1 MSNTNPH
8 KPRDPDRATMM
19 ANVNNCNN
27 KTDTSDK
34 FRMPDLIR
42 KKRDGKEE
50 LTRQEINWFISNVVQ
65 ENGVCEDAQL
75 GKLLS
80 SDIQIVITNSSLLMS
95 NETWKMISYSSYSL
109 DKTNP
114 G

>member
-1 MSNTNPH
+1 
-8 KPRDPDRATMM
+8 MM
-19 ANVNNCNN
+19 ANVNSCND
-27 KTDTSDK
+27 KTDTSD

-50 LTRQEINWFISNVVQ
+50 LTRQEINWFISNVE

-80 SDIQIVITNSSLLMS
+80 SDTIKIVITP
-95 NETWKMISYSSYSL
+95 
-109 DKTNP
+109 DDRPGNP
-114 G
+114 SGK

>member
-1 MSNTNPH
+1 
-8 KPRDPDRATMM
+8 MM

-27 KTDTSDK
+27 KTDTDGK

-50 LTRQEINWFISNVVQ
+50 LTRQEINWFISNVE

-80 SDIQIVITNSSLLMS
+80 SDTIQIVITP
-95 NETWKMISYSSYSL
+95 
-109 DKTNP
+109 DDRPGNP
-114 G
+114 PGK